1 MVLPMHVI
9 CYSAIEFFTKKHPRY
24 QNALNA
30 WYEKVEKTDYSHF
43 NELRATF
50 PSADKVG
57 ACTVF
62 NIHGNDVRLI
72 AIIHYQRKTFYI
84 RKILTH
90 AEYDKGKW
98 KEGCKCQK

>member
-1 MVLPMHVI
+1 MHVI
-9 CYSAIEFFTKKHPRY
+9 CYSAIESFTKRYPRY
-24 QNALNA
+24 KNALTT
-30 WYEKVEKTDYSHF
+30 WYEKVEKTNYSHF
-43 NELRATF
+43 SELRATF

-72 AIIHYQRKTFYI
+72 AIIHYQRHKLYI

-90 AEYDKGKW
+90 AEYDKGKRQN
-98 KEGCKCQK
+98 ECLCKQS